1 MIFQIILKPK
11 KKRKKNPHNLEARV
25 CLLAFEMSKQNQ
37 VEDQI
42 GNGRYGEAFHGG
54 WDDFELEKRKGNLDT
69 EDGVGSKCTKII
81 IFFPLTV
88 KSHISTVGV

>member
-1 MIFQIILKPK
+1 MIFQIILKRK
-11 KKRKKNPHNLEARV
+11 KKILIIWKHV

-69 EDGVGSKCTKII
+69 KDGVGSKCTKII